1 MSGNIDFDFHKRCE
15 SSKLRIDDDLE
26 AHYIRY
32 GATAAEMGPGWVD
45 LCSSYN
51 HLGKG
56 GRTTRREHEKETKF
70 FFTKAFG
77 KEKIDG
83 VQVGAYTNVERPQDQ
98 GGSEQGTQ
106 SIAAEITVDGDS
118 FGNAQTEEGDLI

>member
-1 MSGNIDFDFHKRCE
+1 MSGNIDFNFHKRCE
-15 SSKLRIDDDLE
+15 SDVVKIDDGLY

-32 GATAAEMGPGWVD
+32 GATAEEMGAGWFD
-45 LCSSYN
+45 LPHYN
-51 HLGKG
+51 YLGRG